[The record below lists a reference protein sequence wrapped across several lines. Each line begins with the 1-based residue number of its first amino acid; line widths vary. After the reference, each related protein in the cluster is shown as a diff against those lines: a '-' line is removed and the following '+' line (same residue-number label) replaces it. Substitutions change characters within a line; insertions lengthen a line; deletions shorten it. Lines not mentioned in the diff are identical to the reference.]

1 MAASLPYQLRF
12 QRCQRVAVEVE
23 QASNNNYLLLARR
36 SCLRHHWTKVQYT
49 ESRHFY
55 NYSITMDLH
64 QKLPEQEFD
73 SHLMTC

>member
-49 ESRHFY
+49 EIADISIIFY
-55 NYSITMDLH
+55 NYGLA
-64 QKLPEQEFD
+64 PEVAGAGV
-73 SHLMTC
+73 